1 MELKCPKH
9 HVPLDIKN
17 MILLAS
23 GVQFS
28 TMVGAC
34 PFCRT
39 KYINR
44 RIFNCSS
51 VVVDKV
57 RYEFSETMCASFPF
71 DEDKEH
77 QRLKENLRLMEARA
91 DQEKRDKAKQAARK
105 KELEKQ
111 RKQQELSKELE
122 AERLKKIYKENPKQ
136 IYHPAFITKCES
148 IPDRCPFDDD
158 ELFYVPVYRKRFK
171 DKRGWC
177 CFRCSRLFVLEPE
190 HKSYTTVKEGKKPKK
205 DTSKTVMQ
213 AADRKE
219 QTHSDNRL
227 ANNINKIDTEKWIQA
242 QKDPYTN
249 LPASTILVAN
259 LMGNG
264 QKVGYVVIVADAGE
278 QNAERGIYW
287 VGRAIPSMILFA
299 ICTQKKGHFS
309 YKGKDYR
316 VINYQKIND
325 TEKYFRIISR
335 FCNPSNPQTVYVF
348 SHKNLPHFQQ
358 NDYEVVTAMIPCGNL
373 DFPVPISVYYE
384 KSTMR
389 YFINE
394 ELYILARERYG
405 LPYIRLRP
413 ESQSKSGNGFNELRK
428 NSYLNLLGYS
438 VNVNDG
444 LTCEDRHNLLGRIM
458 DFQLLSKSEI
468 MNHLEWLLRTR
479 GNMPHMENAI
489 FEWRTDLRFV
499 SEYDMIRQRTIWV
512 ERFKTQYSSYDI

>member
-1 MELKCPKH
+1 
-9 HVPLDIKN
+9 
-17 MILLAS
+17 
-23 GVQFS
+23 
-28 TMVGAC
+28 MV
-34 PFCRT
+34 
-39 KYINR
+39 NE
-44 RIFNCSS
+44 
-51 VVVDKV
+51 V
-57 RYEFSETMCASFPF
+57 
-71 DEDKEH
+71 
-77 QRLKENLRLMEARA
+77 
-91 DQEKRDKAKQAARK
+91 
-105 KELEKQ
+105 
-111 RKQQELSKELE
+111 
-122 AERLKKIYKENPKQ
+122 
-136 IYHPAFITKCES
+136 
-148 IPDRCPFDDD
+148 
-158 ELFYVPVYRKRFK
+158 
-171 DKRGWC
+171 
-177 CFRCSRLFVLEPE
+177 
-190 HKSYTTVKEGKKPKK
+190 
-205 DTSKTVMQ
+205 
-213 AADRKE
+213 
-219 QTHSDNRL
+219 
-227 ANNINKIDTEKWIQA
+227 NKIDTEKWIRA
-242 QKDPYTN
+242 QKEPYTD

-264 QKVGYVVIVADAGE
+264 QKIGYVVIVADAGE

-299 ICTQKKGHFS
+299 ICTQKKGYFS

-413 ESQSKSGNGFNELRK
+413 ESQSKNGNGFNALRK